1 MLSDERRRE
10 IADFLKTRRM
20 RRQPEELGLPRGRR
34 RRTPGLRREEVA
46 TAAGVSAE
54 WYTWLEQAREVRPS
68 AQVLTRIGAALRLEP
83 NEARHL
89 LTLGGYAVP
98 ASGSDAPRSVSVSL
112 RLQRL
117 IDQMDYGPAWVFGER
132 WDIVA
137 WNRAA
142 SVIHGDLATL
152 QGIERNALY
161 QLFLGDRMR
170 SILVDWEAHGR
181 KCVAKLRAT
190 YASRVDDPWFNELVT
205 LLRTRSEEFERWWN
219 ENDIET
225 IAGGRQALRA
235 SRRPAGSCSTT
246 ACWTCWT
253 SGCRLSGWSPTCRRR
268 APVPGRR
275 WNSCSARASSSS
287 RRRSAIERRSLL
299 NGCVAGGVTPR
310 VQGRPGPTARP
321 PDSPAAR
328 ASRSCEAPPRRCR
341 DRRWGRPVPPCG
353 ESSERSP
360 LDRRRRPSASGG
372 ARADS

>member
-1 MLSDERRRE
+1 MSGEAMLSEERRRE

-46 TAAGVSAE
+46 AAAGVSAE

-83 NEARHL
+83 IETRHL

-98 ASGSDAPRSVSVSL
+98 ASGSDLPRSVSVSL

-132 WDIVA
+132 WDIMA

-161 QLFLGDRMR
+161 QLFLSDRIRPM
-170 SILVDWEAHGR
+170 LVDWETHGR
-181 KCVAKLRAT
+181 MCVAKLRAT

-205 LLRTRSEEFERWWN
+205 LLRTRSAQFERWWN

-225 IAGGRQALRA
+225 SQEGVKHYEH
-235 SRRPAGSCSTT
+235 P
-246 ACWTCWT
+246 
-253 SGCRLSGWSPTCRRR
+253 
-268 APVPGRR
+268 
-275 WNSCSARASSSS
+275 
-287 RRRSAIERRSLL
+287 
-299 NGCVAGGVTPR
+299 VAGRLVFDFTVLEVMDERMSSLRLVAYVPA
-310 VQGRPGPTARP
+310 PGTGTREKMEKLLEAREP
-321 PDSPAAR
+321 VLPA
-328 ASRSCEAPPRRCR
+328 SL
-341 DRRWGRPVPPCG
+341 
-353 ESSERSP
+353 ESV
-360 LDRRRRPSASGG
+360 
-372 ARADS
+372 

>member
-1 MLSDERRRE
+1 MGETMLSDERRRA

-46 TAAGVSAE
+46 AAAGVSAE

-83 NEARHL
+83 NENRHL

-98 ASGSDAPRSVSVSL
+98 ASGSDSPPSVSVSL

-117 IDQMDYGPAWVFGER
+117 IDQIEYGPAWVFGER

-181 KCVAKLRAT
+181 KCVAKLWVA

-219 ENDIET
+219 ENDVGGMSQEGVKHYEHPE
-225 IAGGRQALRA
+225 AGRLVFDYSVLEVLDERMSSLRLVAYVPAPGTGTREKMEAL
-235 SRRPAGSCSTT
+235 
-246 ACWTCWT
+246 
-253 SGCRLSGWSPTCRRR
+253 L
-268 APVPGRR
+268 
-275 WNSCSARASSSS
+275 
-287 RRRSAIERRSLL
+287 
-299 NGCVAGGVTPR
+299 GVQEPLF
-310 VQGRPGPTARP
+310 
-321 PDSPAAR
+321 AA
-328 ASRSCEAPPRRCR
+328 
-341 DRRWGRPVPPCG
+341 DL
-353 ESSERSP
+353 ESV
-360 LDRRRRPSASGG
+360 
-372 ARADS
+372 

>member
-68 AQVLTRIGAALRLEP
+68 AQVLTRISAALRLEP
-83 NEARHL
+83 HETRHL

-98 ASGSDAPRSVSVSL
+98 ATGSDSHRSVSVSL

-137 WNRAA
+137 WNHAA

-161 QLFLGDRMR
+161 QMFLGDRIRPM
-170 SILVDWEAHGR
+170 LVDWETHGR
-181 KCVAKLRAT
+181 LCVAKLRAT
-190 YASRVDDPWFNELVT
+190 YASRVDDPWFNELVSV
-205 LLRTRSEEFERWWN
+205 LRTRSVEFERWWN
-219 ENDIET
+219 ENYIET
-225 IAGGRQALRA
+225 SQEGVKHYEHPEAGRLVFDYTVLDVLDERMSSLRLVA
-235 SRRPAGSCSTT
+235 YVPAPGTGTREKMEKLLGVREPLLAGS
-246 ACWTCWT
+246 
-253 SGCRLSGWSPTCRRR
+253 L
-268 APVPGRR
+268 
-275 WNSCSARASSSS
+275 
-287 RRRSAIERRSLL
+287 
-299 NGCVAGGVTPR
+299 
-310 VQGRPGPTARP
+310 
-321 PDSPAAR
+321 
-328 ASRSCEAPPRRCR
+328 
-341 DRRWGRPVPPCG
+341 
-353 ESSERSP
+353 ESV
-360 LDRRRRPSASGG
+360 
-372 ARADS
+372 

>member
-46 TAAGVSAE
+46 AAAGVSAE
-54 WYTWLEQAREVRPS
+54 WYTWLEQARDVQPS
-68 AQVLTRIGAALRLEP
+68 AQVLTRIGEALRLEP
-83 NEARHL
+83 NESRHL

-98 ASGSDAPRSVSVSL
+98 VSGADIPRSVSVSL

-117 IDQMDYGPAWVFGER
+117 IDQMEFGPAWVFGER

-142 SVIHGDLATL
+142 SVIHGDLAPL

-170 SILVDWEAHGR
+170 STLVDWEVHGR
-181 KCVAKLRAT
+181 RCVAKLRAT

-205 LLRTRSEEFERWWN
+205 LLRGRSEEFERWWN

-225 IAGGRQALRA
+225 SQEGVKHYEHPEVGRLVFDYSVLEVLDERMASLRLVAYVPAPGTGTREKVQTLLARDTMPEA
-235 SRRPAGSCSTT
+235 S
-246 ACWTCWT
+246 
-253 SGCRLSGWSPTCRRR
+253 L
-268 APVPGRR
+268 
-275 WNSCSARASSSS
+275 
-287 RRRSAIERRSLL
+287 
-299 NGCVAGGVTPR
+299 
-310 VQGRPGPTARP
+310 
-321 PDSPAAR
+321 
-328 ASRSCEAPPRRCR
+328 
-341 DRRWGRPVPPCG
+341 
-353 ESSERSP
+353 ESV
-360 LDRRRRPSASGG
+360 
-372 ARADS
+372 

>member
-46 TAAGVSAE
+46 AAAGVSAE

-83 NEARHL
+83 NETRHL

-98 ASGSDAPRSVSVSL
+98 ATGSDSTRSVSVSL

-117 IDQMDYGPAWVFGER
+117 IDQMEYGPAWVFGER

-161 QLFLGDRMR
+161 QMFLGDRIRPM
-170 SILVDWEAHGR
+170 LVDWETHGR
-181 KCVAKLRAT
+181 LCVAKLRTT
-190 YASRVDDPWFNELVT
+190 YASRVDDPWFNELVSV
-205 LLRTRSEEFERWWN
+205 LRTRSVEFERWWN
-219 ENDIET
+219 ENAIET
-225 IAGGRQALRA
+225 SQEGVKHYEHPEAGRLVFDYTVLDVLDERMSSLRLVAYVPAPGTGTREKMEKLLGVPEPLIAAAL
-235 SRRPAGSCSTT
+235 
-246 ACWTCWT
+246 
-253 SGCRLSGWSPTCRRR
+253 
-268 APVPGRR
+268 
-275 WNSCSARASSSS
+275 
-287 RRRSAIERRSLL
+287 
-299 NGCVAGGVTPR
+299 
-310 VQGRPGPTARP
+310 
-321 PDSPAAR
+321 
-328 ASRSCEAPPRRCR
+328 
-341 DRRWGRPVPPCG
+341 
-353 ESSERSP
+353 ESV
-360 LDRRRRPSASGG
+360 
-372 ARADS
+372 

>member
-1 MLSDERRRE
+1 MGETMLSDERRRA

-46 TAAGVSAE
+46 AAAGVSAE

-83 NEARHL
+83 NETRHL

-98 ASGSDAPRSVSVSL
+98 VSGSDLPRSVSVSL

-117 IDQMDYGPAWVFGER
+117 IDQLDYGPAWVFGER

-142 SVIHGDLATL
+142 SVIHGDLAPL

-170 SILVDWEAHGR
+170 SILVDWELHGR
-181 KCVAKLRAT
+181 RCVAKLRAT

-219 ENDIET
+219 EN
-225 IAGGRQALRA
+225 A
-235 SRRPAGSCSTT
+235 
-246 ACWTCWT
+246 
-253 SGCRLSGWSPTCRRR
+253 
-268 APVPGRR
+268 
-275 WNSCSARASSSS
+275 
-287 RRRSAIERRSLL
+287 
-299 NGCVAGGVTPR
+299 VAGTTQGGVRHFEHPEVGLLVFNHSVLEVLDER
-310 VQGRPGPTARP
+310 MSSLRLVAYVPAPGTGTREKMEALL
-321 PDSPAAR
+321 AAEEPLLP
-328 ASRSCEAPPRRCR
+328 EAP
-341 DRRWGRPVPPCG
+341 
-353 ESSERSP
+353 ESV
-360 LDRRRRPSASGG
+360 
-372 ARADS
+372 

>member
-46 TAAGVSAE
+46 AAAGVSAE

-83 NEARHL
+83 NETRHL

-98 ASGSDAPRSVSVSL
+98 ASGSDLPRSVSVSL

-117 IDQMDYGPAWVFGER
+117 IDQLDYGPAWVFGER

-137 WNRAA
+137 WNHAA

-170 SILVDWEAHGR
+170 SILVDWEVHGR
-181 KCVAKLRAT
+181 MCVAKLRAT
-190 YASRVDDPWFNELVT
+190 YASRVDDPWFNELVSM
-205 LLRTRSEEFERWWN
+205 LRTRSDEFERWWN

-225 IAGGRQALRA
+225 SQEGVKHYEHPEAGRLVFDYSVLDVLDERMSSLRLVAYVPAPGTGTREKMEKLLAVPEPLPA
-235 SRRPAGSCSTT
+235 S
-246 ACWTCWT
+246 
-253 SGCRLSGWSPTCRRR
+253 L
-268 APVPGRR
+268 
-275 WNSCSARASSSS
+275 
-287 RRRSAIERRSLL
+287 
-299 NGCVAGGVTPR
+299 
-310 VQGRPGPTARP
+310 
-321 PDSPAAR
+321 
-328 ASRSCEAPPRRCR
+328 
-341 DRRWGRPVPPCG
+341 
-353 ESSERSP
+353 ESV
-360 LDRRRRPSASGG
+360 
-372 ARADS
+372 

>member
-46 TAAGVSAE
+46 AAAGVSAE

-68 AQVLTRIGAALRLEP
+68 AQVLTRIGEALRLEP
-83 NEARHL
+83 NETRHL

-98 ASGSDAPRSVSVSL
+98 ASGSDLPRSVSVSL

-117 IDQMDYGPAWVFGER
+117 IDQLDYGPAWVFGER

-142 SVIHGDLATL
+142 SVIHGDLAPL

-170 SILVDWEAHGR
+170 SILVDWELHGR
-181 KCVAKLRAT
+181 RCVAKLRAT

-205 LLRTRSEEFERWWN
+205 LLRTRSEEFERWWHEN
-219 ENDIET
+219 EIET
-225 IAGGRQALRA
+225 AQEGVKHYEHPEAGRLVFDYSVLEVLDERMSSLRLVA
-235 SRRPAGSCSTT
+235 YVPAPGTGTREKMEQLLAVPEPVLDGS
-246 ACWTCWT
+246 
-253 SGCRLSGWSPTCRRR
+253 L
-268 APVPGRR
+268 
-275 WNSCSARASSSS
+275 
-287 RRRSAIERRSLL
+287 
-299 NGCVAGGVTPR
+299 
-310 VQGRPGPTARP
+310 
-321 PDSPAAR
+321 
-328 ASRSCEAPPRRCR
+328 
-341 DRRWGRPVPPCG
+341 
-353 ESSERSP
+353 ESV
-360 LDRRRRPSASGG
+360 
-372 ARADS
+372 